1 MKIKTLSV
9 YKWLRRRAKIVF
21 PSLAS
26 RVQRLINE
34 RNERHHWDER
44 IADVLSCLDNSRLPR
59 VANAGAVINGFQV
72 MHNGVEVEV
81 NGYYGDG
88 ITRMLVANR
97 GCHEPQ
103 EEIVFQH
110 VVNSLPAHAVI
121 IEAGAYWAFYSI
133 WFAKTVPDAQ
143 MYLIEPEEANLDV
156 GKRNF
161 AHNNCK
167 GEFTRGYVGARS
179 GNAADGVQIIAL
191 DEFTAERAL
200 EHVHMLHADV
210 QSFELEML
218 DGCKRLLSRQA
229 VDYLF
234 ISTHSQDLHRQCIER
249 LVHHGYRILASVDME
264 ETYSLDGILVACSPA
279 VSAPS
284 FDPPSRKKPRS
295 LSA

>member
-1 MKIKTLSV
+1 M
-9 YKWLRRRAKIVF
+9 YKWLRRRAKVAF

-26 RVQRLINE
+26 RVQRWINS
-34 RNERHHWDER
+34 RNECGHWDDR
-44 IADVLSCLDNSRLPR
+44 INDVLACSDNSRLSR
-59 VANAGAVINGFQV
+59 VVNAGAIVDGFQV
-72 MHNGVEVEV
+72 MHNGIEVEAS
-81 NGYYGDG
+81 GYYGDG

-110 VVNSLPAHAVI
+110 VLNSLPVHAVM
-121 IEAGAYWAFYSI
+121 IEVGAYWAFYSI

-143 MYLIEPEEANLDV
+143 LYLIEPEEVNLNV

-167 GEFTRGYVGARS
+167 GEFTRGYVGARP
-179 GNAADGVQIIAL
+179 GKAADGVQIIAL

-200 EHVHMLHADV
+200 DHVHMLHADV

-218 DGCKRLLSRQA
+218 DGCKRLLSMQA

-234 ISTHSQDLHRQCIER
+234 ISTHSQDLHRQCTER
-249 LVHHGYRILASVDME
+249 LVQHGYRILASVDLE
-264 ETYSLDGILVACSPA
+264 ESYSVDGILVACSPA
-279 VSAPS
+279 VNAPV
-284 FDPPSRKKPRS
+284 FDPPSRKKSRS

>member
-1 MKIKTLSV
+1 
-9 YKWLRRRAKIVF
+9 
-21 PSLAS
+21 
-26 RVQRLINE
+26 
-34 RNERHHWDER
+34 
-44 IADVLSCLDNSRLPR
+44 
-59 VANAGAVINGFQV
+59 
-72 MHNGVEVEV
+72 MHNGIEVEAS
-81 NGYYGDG
+81 GYYGDG

-110 VVNSLPAHAVI
+110 VLNSLPVHAVM
-121 IEAGAYWAFYSI
+121 IEVGAYWAFYSI

-143 MYLIEPEEANLDV
+143 LYLIEPEEVNLNV

-167 GEFTRGYVGARS
+167 GEFTRGYVGARP
-179 GNAADGVQIIAL
+179 GKAADGVQIIAL

-200 EHVHMLHADV
+200 DHVHMLHADV

-218 DGCKRLLSRQA
+218 DGCKRLLSMQA

-234 ISTHSQDLHRQCIER
+234 ISTHSQDLHRQCTER
-249 LVHHGYRILASVDME
+249 LVQHGYRILASVDLE
-264 ETYSLDGILVACSPA
+264 ESYSVDGILVACSPA
-279 VSAPS
+279 VNAPV
-284 FDPPSRKKPRS
+284 FDPPSRKKSRS